1 MNAFTLAQRVLS
13 GLRHDRR
20 TMALVL
26 IAPLLILGLLYLI
39 LTGAGSTC
47 TVAVGN
53 GSQSFVKTLEN
64 SDKVDIAVTNLKGE
78 DWKEPAADAPA
89 ATNTELRAAVT
100 EEGALAAVNVGSDL
114 SKIDIYLDGTSA
126 ADAAK
131 VQAAIAS
138 ALQEEN
144 QKAIKTRLSALPIQL
159 PASAIGS
166 PEVNTNYVYGQ
177 EDASIFDSYGAAL
190 VGLIVFF
197 LVFLIAGINFLT
209 ERTSGTLERML
220 ATPIKRWEIVA
231 GYTLGFSL
239 LALIQTVLV
248 TLFVI
253 YVIGMK
259 VVGSIWLVLL
269 INALTALCALTMGIL
284 ISNLAS
290 SEFQMVQ
297 FIPIVVIPQIFLC
310 GIFSLNPVWEAIGHV
325 VPLYYTANALQGVII
340 RGSGISD
347 IWLPILVLSG
357 FSLVFIS
364 ANIAVLRRRRA
375 W

>member
-1 MNAFTLAQRVLS
+1 MNAFTLAHRVLS

-39 LTGAGSTC
+39 LTGTGSTC
-47 TVAVGN
+47 TVAVGKAPQ
-53 GSQSFVKTLEN
+53 GFVRTLEK
-64 SDKVDIAVTNLKGE
+64 SDKVDITVTNLNGG

-89 ATNTELRAAVT
+89 ATASQLRAAVT
-100 EEGALAAVNVGSDL
+100 EEGALAAINVGRDL
-114 SKIDIYLDGTSA
+114 SKIEVYLDGTSA

-144 QKAIKTRLSALPIQL
+144 QTAIKDRLSALHIPL
-159 PASAIGS
+159 PAGAIAS

-220 ATPIKRWEIVA
+220 ATPIRRWEIVA
-231 GYTLGFSL
+231 GYTIGFSV

-310 GIFSLNPVWEAIGHV
+310 GIFSLNSVWDAIGHA

-340 RGSGISD
+340 RGSTIGD
-347 IWLPILVLSG
+347 NWLSILVLSG
-357 FSLVFIS
+357 FSIVFIF
-364 ANIAVLRRRRA
+364 ANIAVLRRHRT